1 MNAFEQLNEIRRQLE
16 NTKTREQRKQLS
28 RQYRTLKKE
37 TGIKDIVI
45 ENLLIRKEKEIA

>member
-1 MNAFEQLNEIRRQLE
+1 MNAFEQLNNIRRQLE
-16 NTKTREQRKQLS
+16 NTDTREQRKRLS
-28 RQYRTLKKE
+28 RQYRLIKKQ